1 MGSVCCRR
9 RDEGAREVPT
19 ERVEEPAF
27 LGPIPSVRP
36 YRPSTDS
43 LTELELEAIAGD
55 PVQPAA
61 TTEYVHDVLRRRRS

>member
-9 RDEGAREVPT
+9 RAEETREVPQVR
-19 ERVEEPAF
+19 EEEPAF

-43 LTELELEAIAGD
+43 LTELELEAIASEPG
-55 PVQPAA
+55 QSAA
-61 TTEYVHDVLRRRRS
+61 TTEYIEDVLRRRRS